1 KRRGR
6 RPGRVVG
13 GRGRGG
19 RGGDRIEAR
28 PGRWIDG
35 KFFGG
40 PAGRWPGATVV
51 VAASGPSLTKEDLEF
66 VRGKAKLIV
75 VNATFKL
82 APWADLLYAADFRFW
97 EVYAPKIFPTF
108 QGEMWSVSEMARD
121 RFGTYWI
128 RCGTGQG
135 FSREPDTINGG
146 GNSGY
151 QAIHLAATFGAKK
164 IVLLGFDMQ
173 RTGGLE
179 HWHGKHEGN
188 LPNGRGFASWM
199 QQMTPLAR
207 DLEAMGVEV

>member
-1 KRRGR
+1 
-6 RPGRVVG
+6 
-13 GRGRGG
+13 
-19 RGGDRIEAR
+19 
-28 PGRWIDG
+28 
-35 KFFGG
+35 
-40 PAGRWPGATVV
+40 
-51 VAASGPSLTKEDLEF
+51 
-66 VRGKAKLIV
+66 
-75 VNATFKL
+75 
-82 APWADLLYAADFRFW
+82 
-97 EVYAPKIFPTF
+97 
-108 QGEMWSVSEMARD
+108 MWSVSEMARD

-207 DLEAMGVEV
+207 DLEAMGVEVINCSRATAMRCFPRATLEEVFDETANTAQRHPDDGSQTAT